1 MHHAREAKITS
12 PITTLK
18 DSYVKMIPLCFIVG
32 IVGIVVS
39 YFMSG
44 MSPKRFSYSYLT
56 SYCFVLTICL
66 GCLFFVTV
74 MHLTRA
80 GWSVTVRRIA
90 EIYAACLFPLLILFL
105 PILLPLLFGYDGL
118 YSWNAEGWSIHG
130 DAAEKAAVY
139 NAAETPPPLEALKD
153 DYLNS
158 GFFGARTVFY
168 FLMWGIMSAFF
179 LRNSLAQDKT
189 GDKSLTLKMQKWSA
203 PMMIMFAATITFA
216 SFDYEMSLSP
226 LWFSTMFPVYIF
238 AGSFLSA
245 LATMTL
251 TALLLQRSG
260 RVTDEI
266 TVEHY
271 HDLAKLMFA
280 FVFFWGYIAF
290 SQFMLIWYANIPEET
305 FWFAWRINPLP
316 GQEGLSGWQ
325 YMSLFLVFGH
335 SIIPFLGLMARTVRR
350 SKRFLFFASIYVLA
364 IHWIDHYWIIMPQ
377 AFNDHRFTLTGSGI
391 VSDLACAVGM
401 VGLSLAIFFIVCSN
415 KPLVPLR
422 DPRLGESLN
431 FHNP

>member
-1 MHHAREAKITS
+1 
-12 PITTLK
+12 
-18 DSYVKMIPLCFIVG
+18 IVG
-32 IVGIVVS
+32 VIGIATSFVLLGGPS
-39 YFMSG
+39 LDG
-44 MSPKRFSYSYLT
+44 IKRFSYSYLT
-56 SYCFVLTICL
+56 SFCFILTICL

-90 EIYAACLFPLLILFL
+90 EIYAACLPALLILFL
-105 PILLPLLFGYDGL
+105 PILIPVLFQFDWV
-118 YSWNAEGWSIHG
+118 YSWVTAGWSIHG
-130 DAAEKAAVY
+130 SQEAKDAVLGAAE
-139 NAAETPPPLEALKD
+139 NAPPLEALKAA
-153 DYLNS
+153 YLNP
-158 GFFGARTVFY
+158 GFFGIRTVVY
-168 FLMWGIMSAFF
+168 FFIWWLMSSFF
-179 LRNSLAQDKT
+179 LRNSLKQDQT
-189 GDKSLTLKMQKWSA
+189 GDKALTLKMQKWSA
-203 PMMIMFAATITFA
+203 PMMIMFAATLTFA

-238 AGSFLSA
+238 AGGFLGG

-251 TALLLQRSG
+251 TALMLQRSG

-305 FWFAWRINPLP
+305 FWFAWRINQLP

-325 YMSLFLVFGH
+325 YFSLFLVFGH
-335 SIIPFLGLMARTVRR
+335 IIIPFLGLMARTVRR
-350 SKRFLFFASIYVLA
+350 SKSFLFFAAIYILI
-364 IHWIDHYWIIMPQ
+364 IHWIDHYWIIMPE
-377 AFNDHRFTLTGSGI
+377 AFGDHRFTFSGLG
-391 VSDLACAVGM
+391 VVADLACAVGLI
-401 VGLSLAIFFIVCSN
+401 GLFMAIFFIVCSN